1 MERLRLGL
9 YAVIGVFSLIAG
21 SAGAIRPSLAVD
33 RAATDPLVDHL
44 VREQGAGFVFIGL
57 MALWALLRPDARRG
71 VHLALVVFT
80 ALFAAI
86 HWYAFALDQRNL
98 VSPLVNSVPITVLL
112 VTVPRRQRQ

>member
-1 MERLRLGL
+1 MQRLRLGV
-9 YAVIGVFSLIAG
+9 YAVIGAFSLIAG
-21 SAGAIRPSLAVD
+21 SAAVIRPSLAID

-57 MALWALLRPDARRG
+57 MALWGLLRPDARRG

-98 VSPLVNSVPITVLL
+98 VSPLVNSVPVTVLL
-112 VTVPRRQRQ
+112 VTMPRRQRQ